1 MKIPTHLVS
10 NDFIAEI
17 LDLFK
22 VKTKHQENLLLIE
35 DTYLSELFFDR
46 EKRSLEFK
54 SYIYMKEANQSILT
68 YLNFLMNRID
78 SKIKIKFNLSNRNDL
93 LKKLVFIFEYDL
105 DESKYI
111 EDLEILNLHN
121 YYESLLYKV
130 NYFCREINLGKKI
143 NNIDFLTKKEIQ
155 N

>member
-1 MKIPTHLVS
+1 MKIPTHLLS

-35 DTYLSELFFDR
+35 DTYLSELFFDP

-93 LKKLVFIFEYDL
+93 QKKLVFIFEYDL
-105 DESKYI
+105 DKSKYI
-111 EDLEILNLHN
+111 EDVEILNLHN

-143 NNIDFLTKKEIQ
+143 NNIDFLTK

>member
-1 MKIPTHLVS
+1 MKIPINLLS
-10 NDFIAEI
+10 NIFLAEI

-22 VKTKHQENLLLIE
+22 VKTKHQENHLSVE
-35 DTYLSELFFDR
+35 DTYLSELFFDP

-68 YLNFLMNRID
+68 YLNFLMKRID
-78 SKIKIKFNLSNRNDL
+78 SKIKIKFNLSNKNDL

-105 DESKYI
+105 DKSKYI

-143 NNIDFLTKKEIQ
+143 NNIDFLTK

>member
-1 MKIPTHLVS
+1 MKIPTHLLS

-22 VKTKHQENLLLIE
+22 VKTKHQENLLFIE
-35 DTYLSELFFDR
+35 DTYLSELFFDT

-68 YLNFLMNRID
+68 HLNFLMKKID
-78 SKIKIKFNLSNRNDL
+78 SKIKIKINLSNRNDL

-105 DESKYI
+105 DKSKYI

-143 NNIDFLTKKEIQ
+143 NNIDFLTK

>member
-1 MKIPTHLVS
+1 MKIPTHLLS

-22 VKTKHQENLLLIE
+22 VKTKHQENLLFIE
-35 DTYLSELFFDR
+35 DTYLSELFFDP

-54 SYIYMKEANQSILT
+54 SYIYMQEANQSILT

-105 DESKYI
+105 DKSKYI

-143 NNIDFLTKKEIQ
+143 NNIDFLTK

>member
-1 MKIPTHLVS
+1 MKIPINLLS
-10 NDFIAEI
+10 NIFLAEI

-35 DTYLSELFFDR
+35 DTYLSELFFDP
-46 EKRSLEFK
+46 EKRLFEFK
-54 SYIYMKEANQSILT
+54 SYIYMKDANESIVT
-68 YLNFLMNRID
+68 YLNFLMKRID
-78 SKIKIKFNLSNRNDL
+78 SKIKIKFNLFNSNNS
-93 LKKLVFIFEYDL
+93 LKKLVFIFEHDL
-105 DESKYI
+105 NKSKYI
-111 EDLEILNLHN
+111 EDLDILNLHN

-143 NNIDFLTKKEIQ
+143 NNIDFLTK

>member
-1 MKIPTHLVS
+1 MKIPTHLLS

-143 NNIDFLTKKEIQ
+143 NNIDFLTK

>member
-10 NDFIAEI
+10 NYFLAEI

-35 DTYLSELFFDR
+35 DTYLSELFFDP

-68 YLNFLMNRID
+68 YLNFLMKRID
-78 SKIKIKFNLSNRNDL
+78 SKIKIKFKLSNRNDL

-105 DESKYI
+105 DKSKYI

-143 NNIDFLTKKEIQ
+143 NNIDFLTK

>member
-1 MKIPTHLVS
+1 MKIPSHLLS

-22 VKTKHQENLLLIE
+22 VRTKHQENLLLIE

-105 DESKYI
+105 DKSKYI

-143 NNIDFLTKKEIQ
+143 NNIDFLTK

>member
-1 MKIPTHLVS
+1 MKIPTHLLS

-22 VKTKHQENLLLIE
+22 VKTKHQENLLFIE

-68 YLNFLMNRID
+68 YLNFLMKRID
-78 SKIKIKFNLSNRNDL
+78 SKIKIKFDLSNRNDL
-93 LKKLVFIFEYDL
+93 LKKIVFIFEYDL
-105 DESKYI
+105 DKSKYI

-143 NNIDFLTKKEIQ
+143 INIDFLTK

>member
-1 MKIPTHLVS
+1 MKIPTHLLS

-78 SKIKIKFNLSNRNDL
+78 SKIKFNLSNRNDL

-105 DESKYI
+105 DKSKYI

-143 NNIDFLTKKEIQ
+143 NNIDFLTK

>member
-1 MKIPTHLVS
+1 MKIPTHLLS

-68 YLNFLMNRID
+68 YLNFLMKRID
-78 SKIKIKFNLSNRNDL
+78 PKIKIKFKLSNRNDL

-105 DESKYI
+105 DKSKYI

-121 YYESLLYKV
+121 YYESLLYRV

-143 NNIDFLTKKEIQ
+143 NNIDFLTK

>member
-10 NDFIAEI
+10 NHFIAEI

-22 VKTKHQENLLLIE
+22 VKIKHQENLLLIE
-35 DTYLSELFFDR
+35 DTYLSELFFDP
-46 EKRSLEFK
+46 EKRLLEFK
-54 SYIYMKEANQSILT
+54 SYIYMKDANESILT
-68 YLNFLMNRID
+68 YLNFLMKRID
-78 SKIKIKFNLSNRNDL
+78 SKIKIKFDLFNSNNS
-93 LKKLVFIFEYDL
+93 LKKLVFIFEHDL
-105 DESKYI
+105 DKSKYI

-143 NNIDFLTKKEIQ
+143 NNIDFLTK

>member
-10 NDFIAEI
+10 NHFIAEI
-17 LDLFK
+17 LDLFN

-35 DTYLSELFFDR
+35 DTYLSELFFDP
-46 EKRSLEFK
+46 EKRLLEFK
-54 SYIYMKEANQSILT
+54 SYIYMKDANESILT
-68 YLNFLMNRID
+68 YLNFLMKRID
-78 SKIKIKFNLSNRNDL
+78 SKIKIKFDLFNSNNS
-93 LKKLVFIFEYDL
+93 LKKLVFIFEHDL
-105 DESKYI
+105 DKSKYI

-143 NNIDFLTKKEIQ
+143 NNIDFLTK

>member
-1 MKIPTHLVS
+1 MKIPTHLLS

-35 DTYLSELFFDR
+35 DTYLSELFFDP
-46 EKRSLEFK
+46 EKRLLEFK
-54 SYIYMKEANQSILT
+54 SYIYMKDDNESILT
-68 YLNFLMNRID
+68 YLNFLMKRID
-78 SKIKIKFNLSNRNDL
+78 SKIKIKFDLFNSNNS
-93 LKKLVFIFEYDL
+93 LKKLVFIFEHDL
-105 DESKYI
+105 DKSKYI

-143 NNIDFLTKKEIQ
+143 NNIDFLTK

>member
-22 VKTKHQENLLLIE
+22 VKTKHQENHLLVE

-54 SYIYMKEANQSILT
+54 SYIFMKEANQSILT

-105 DESKYI
+105 DKSKYI

-143 NNIDFLTKKEIQ
+143 NNIDFLTK

>member
-1 MKIPTHLVS
+1 MKIPTHLLS

-68 YLNFLMNRID
+68 YLNFLMKRID
-78 SKIKIKFNLSNRNDL
+78 SKIKIKFNLSKRNDL

-105 DESKYI
+105 DKSKYI

-143 NNIDFLTKKEIQ
+143 NNIDFLTK

>member
-1 MKIPTHLVS
+1 MKIPTHLLS

-54 SYIYMKEANQSILT
+54 SYIYMKEVNQSILT

-105 DESKYI
+105 DKSKYI

-130 NYFCREINLGKKI
+130 NYFCREINLGKMI
-143 NNIDFLTKKEIQ
+143 NNIDFLTK

>member
-1 MKIPTHLVS
+1 MKIPTHLLS

-22 VKTKHQENLLLIE
+22 VKTKHKENLLLIE
-35 DTYLSELFFDR
+35 DAYLSELFFDP

-105 DESKYI
+105 DKSKYI

-143 NNIDFLTKKEIQ
+143 NNIDFLTK

>member
-1 MKIPTHLVS
+1 
-10 NDFIAEI
+10 
-17 LDLFK
+17 
-22 VKTKHQENLLLIE
+22 
-35 DTYLSELFFDR
+35 
-46 EKRSLEFK
+46 
-54 SYIYMKEANQSILT
+54 MKEANQSILT
-68 YLNFLMNRID
+68 YLNFLMKRID
-78 SKIKIKFNLSNRNDL
+78 SKIKIKFKLSNRNDL

-105 DESKYI
+105 DKSKYI

-143 NNIDFLTKKEIQ
+143 NNIDFLTK

>member
-22 VKTKHQENLLLIE
+22 VKTKYQENLLLIE
-35 DTYLSELFFDR
+35 DTYLSELFFDP

-68 YLNFLMNRID
+68 YLNFLMNRVD

-105 DESKYI
+105 DKSKYI
-111 EDLEILNLHN
+111 EELEILNLHN

-143 NNIDFLTKKEIQ
+143 NNIDFLTK

>member
-22 VKTKHQENLLLIE
+22 VKTKHQENLLFIE
-35 DTYLSELFFDR
+35 DTYLSELFFDP
-46 EKRSLEFK
+46 EKRLLEFK

-93 LKKLVFIFEYDL
+93 LKKLVFVFEYDL
-105 DESKYI
+105 DKSKYI

-130 NYFCREINLGKKI
+130 NYFCR
-143 NNIDFLTKKEIQ
+143 
-155 N
+155 

>member
-1 MKIPTHLVS
+1 MKIPTHLLS

-22 VKTKHQENLLLIE
+22 VKTKHQENLLFIE

-68 YLNFLMNRID
+68 YLNFLMKRID
-78 SKIKIKFNLSNRNDL
+78 SKIKIKFDLSNRNDL
-93 LKKLVFIFEYDL
+93 LKKIVFIFEYDL
-105 DESKYI
+105 DKSKYI

-143 NNIDFLTKKEIQ
+143 NNIDFLTK

>member
-1 MKIPTHLVS
+1 MKIPINLLS
-10 NDFIAEI
+10 NIFLAEI

-35 DTYLSELFFDR
+35 DTYLSELLFDPENR
-46 EKRSLEFK
+46 LLAFK
-54 SYIYMKEANQSILT
+54 SNIYMKDANESILT
-68 YLNFLMNRID
+68 YLNFLMKRID
-78 SKIKIKFNLSNRNDL
+78 SKIKIKFNLFNSNNS
-93 LKKLVFIFEYDL
+93 LKKLVFIFEHDL
-105 DESKYI
+105 DKSKYI

-143 NNIDFLTKKEIQ
+143 NNIDFLTK

>member
-1 MKIPTHLVS
+1 MKIPTHLLS

-105 DESKYI
+105 DKSKYI

-143 NNIDFLTKKEIQ
+143 NNIDFLTK

>member
-1 MKIPTHLVS
+1 MKIPTHLLS

-78 SKIKIKFNLSNRNDL
+78 SKIKIKFNLSNCNDL

-105 DESKYI
+105 DKSKYI

-130 NYFCREINLGKKI
+130 NYFCREINLGKMI
-143 NNIDFLTKKEIQ
+143 NNIDFLTK

>member
-1 MKIPTHLVS
+1 MKIPTHLLS

-35 DTYLSELFFDR
+35 DTYLSELFFDP

-105 DESKYI
+105 DKSKYI

-143 NNIDFLTKKEIQ
+143 NNIDFLTK

>member
-1 MKIPTHLVS
+1 MKIPTHLLS

-54 SYIYMKEANQSILT
+54 SYIYMKEVNQSILT

-105 DESKYI
+105 DKSKYI

-143 NNIDFLTKKEIQ
+143 NNIDFLTK

>member
-78 SKIKIKFNLSNRNDL
+78 SKIKIKFNLSKRNDL

-105 DESKYI
+105 DKSKYI

-143 NNIDFLTKKEIQ
+143 NNIDFLTK

>member
-1 MKIPTHLVS
+1 MKIPTHLLS

-35 DTYLSELFFDR
+35 DTYLSELFFDP

-68 YLNFLMNRID
+68 HLNFLMKKID

-105 DESKYI
+105 DKSKYI

-143 NNIDFLTKKEIQ
+143 NNIDFLTK

>member
-1 MKIPTHLVS
+1 MKIPTHLLS

-22 VKTKHQENLLLIE
+22 VKTKHQEKLLLIE
-35 DTYLSELFFDR
+35 DTYLSELFFDP

-54 SYIYMKEANQSILT
+54 SYIYMKEANQSILS

-105 DESKYI
+105 DKSKYI

-143 NNIDFLTKKEIQ
+143 NNIDFLTK